1 MGRPGL
7 RSADYRLEKE
17 KHVIAIELKGRKA
30 LITGGDSGLGA
41 ATASSLAK
49 AGADVAITYRFK
61 PDAANKVA
69 DEAKT
74 FGTKIFTFR
83 LDNISSTEEVNALFR
98 QVDQELGGLDILVN
112 NAGTDGLRAL
122 CADSDIAAWRQVVE
136 IDLFG
141 PYYCARAA
149 VARMRKQGRGV
160 IINTSSVHEFIPWAG
175 YSAYTSAK
183 AGLSMFSKTLAQE
196 VAADGIRIIAIAPG
210 AIKTPINA
218 NVWQDPKGLADL
230 DEKIPMGRV
239 GEPDEVGHA
248 IAFLCCDLASYIT
261 GITIPVDGGMLLY
274 PDFRQG
280 G

>member
-1 MGRPGL
+1 
-7 RSADYRLEKE
+7 
-17 KHVIAIELKGRKA
+17 VIAIELKGRKA

-41 ATASSLAK
+41 ATAKSLAQ
-49 AGADVAITYRFK
+49 AGADVAITYRYQS
-61 PDAANKVA
+61 DAAEKVA
-69 DEAKT
+69 AVIRS
-74 FGTKIFTFR
+74 FGVKAYTFR
-83 LDNISSTEEVNALFR
+83 LDNISKTEEVDALFQ
-98 QVDQELGGLDILVN
+98 QVDQQLGGMDILVN
-112 NAGTDGLRAL
+112 NAGTDGARAL

-141 PYYCARAA
+141 PYYCARKA
-149 VARMRKQGRGV
+149 VERMGKQGHGV

-175 YSAYTSAK
+175 YSAYTSSK

-196 VAADGIRIIAIAPG
+196 VAASGIRVIAIAPG

-230 DEKIPMGRV
+230 DDKIPMGRV
-239 GEPDEVGHA
+239 GEPDEIGHA
-248 IAFLCCDLASYIT
+248 IAFLCSDLASYIT

>member
-1 MGRPGL
+1 M
-7 RSADYRLEKE
+7 
-17 KHVIAIELKGRKA
+17 IAIELQGRKA

-41 ATASSLAK
+41 ATAKSLAQ
-49 AGADVAITYRFK
+49 AGADVAITYRHK
-61 PDAANKVA
+61 ADAAEQVVA
-69 DEAKT
+69 VAKS
-74 FGTKIFTFR
+74 FGVNAYAFE
-83 LDNISSTEEVNALFR
+83 LDNVSDKAQVDALFQR
-98 QVDQELGGLDILVN
+98 VDRELGGLDILVN
-112 NAGTDGLRAL
+112 NAGTDGPRAL
-122 CADSDIAAWRQVVE
+122 CAESDIDAWRQVVE

-149 VARMRKQGRGV
+149 VERMGRQGRGV

-196 VAADGIRIIAIAPG
+196 VAAQGIRVIAVAPG

-239 GEPDEVGHA
+239 GEPDEIGHA
-248 IAFLCCDLASYIT
+248 IAFLCSDLAGYIT
-261 GITIPVDGGMLLY
+261 GITIPIDGGMLLY

>member
-1 MGRPGL
+1 MI
-7 RSADYRLEKE
+7 E
-17 KHVIAIELKGRKA
+17 IELKGRRA

-41 ATASSLAK
+41 ATAKSLAQS
-49 AGADVAITYRFK
+49 GADVAITYRYQS
-61 PDAANKVA
+61 DAAEKVA
-69 DEAKT
+69 AEAKA
-74 FGTKIFTFR
+74 FGTKIYTFR
-83 LDNISSTEEVNALFR
+83 LDDISKTKDVGTLFR

-112 NAGTDGLRAL
+112 NAGTDGPHAV
-122 CADSDIAAWRQVVE
+122 CADSDITAWRQVVE
-136 IDLFG
+136 IDLIG
-141 PYYCARAA
+141 SYYCAREA
-149 VARMRKQGRGV
+149 VVRMRKQGRGV

-196 VAADGIRIIAIAPG
+196 VAAVGVRVIAIAPG

-218 NVWQDPKGLADL
+218 EVWQDPRGLADL
-230 DEKIPMGRV
+230 DDKIPMGRV
-239 GEPDEVGHA
+239 GEPDEVGHV
-248 IAFLCCDLASYIT
+248 IAFLCSDLASYIT

>member
-1 MGRPGL
+1 M
-7 RSADYRLEKE
+7 
-17 KHVIAIELKGRKA
+17 IAIELKGRKA

-41 ATASSLAK
+41 ATAKSLAQ
-49 AGADVAITYRFK
+49 AGADVAISYRYK
-61 PDAANKVA
+61 SETADQVAALA
-69 DEAKT
+69 RS
-74 FGTKIFTFR
+74 FGVRAYSFR
-83 LDNISSTEEVNALFR
+83 LDNISDTNEVDAMFR
-98 QVDQELGGLDILVN
+98 WVDQELGGLDILVN
-112 NAGTDGLRAL
+112 NAGTDGPRAS
-122 CADSDIAAWRQVVE
+122 CAESEIAAWRQVVE

-149 VARMRKQGRGV
+149 VARMGKQRRGV

-196 VAADGIRIIAIAPG
+196 VAAMGIRVIAVAPG

-218 NVWQDPKGLADL
+218 DVWQDPKGLADL

-239 GEPDEVGHA
+239 GEPNEIGHA
-248 IAFLCCDLASYIT
+248 IAFLCSDLASYMT
-261 GITIPVDGGMLLY
+261 GITVPVDGGMLLY

>member
-1 MGRPGL
+1 M
-7 RSADYRLEKE
+7 
-17 KHVIAIELKGRKA
+17 IAIELKGRKA

-41 ATASSLAK
+41 ATAKSLAQ
-49 AGADVAITYRFK
+49 AGADVAITYRYK
-61 PDAANKVA
+61 SDAADQVA
-69 DEAKT
+69 AVARS
-74 FGTKIFTFR
+74 FGVQAYVFQ
-83 LDNISSTEEVNALFR
+83 LDNISDTAEVDAVFR
-98 QVDQELGGLDILVN
+98 RVDQELGGLDVLVN
-112 NAGTDGLRAL
+112 NAGTDGTRAL

-149 VARMRKQGRGV
+149 VERMSKQRRGV

-196 VAADGIRIIAIAPG
+196 VATMGIRVIAVAPG

-239 GEPDEVGHA
+239 GEPDEIGHA
-248 IAFLCCDLASYIT
+248 IAFLCSDLASYIT
-261 GITIPVDGGMLLY
+261 GITVPVDGGMLLY